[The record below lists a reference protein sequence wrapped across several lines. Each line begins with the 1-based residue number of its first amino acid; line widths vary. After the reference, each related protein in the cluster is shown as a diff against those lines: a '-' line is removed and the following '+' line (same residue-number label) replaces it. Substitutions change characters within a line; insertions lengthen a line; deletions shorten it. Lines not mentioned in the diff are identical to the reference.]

1 MNPRPLARFLAAVL
15 LPLLAGPAL
24 SSRPAAA
31 ATPAEDYSQIHALY
45 QQATAAYKQKDYK
58 TYYAKVT
65 RLGELFPNDSEVIFR
80 RAAASALTGRTAD
93 AERLLRSLAAR
104 QAWFDVAG
112 SPDFAAIRTSAAFR
126 STVAA
131 LAALKKQP
139 IGTQTVAFRL
149 AQKDFIPEAIAWDPA
164 TGSFLLSSVYHRKVV
179 RVGKD
184 GAVRE
189 LVPEGTAGL
198 GSALGIAVDAPRRTL
213 YVCSST
219 VKETRGA
226 RPEEIGRAALYA
238 FHADSGKLLGRWPLG
253 DGKAGHTCD
262 SGGVS
267 AAGEVYVSDGVTGE
281 VSHLRRLQGG
291 LGKAAAL
298 AIVIPP
304 GTLVSAQ
311 SLAFPPGEKELLVAD
326 YGRGVFR
333 VDLATRKATLLP
345 IPPGFDLDGID
356 GMVLHSDRGGDSLIA
371 VQNGLDPARVLR
383 LRLSPGRDRIV
394 KVETLARAL
403 PLYDE
408 PGLAT
413 VAGGVLYYIA
423 NSQWGKFDDAGSLPA
438 TAKLDG
444 PVILKIPL

>member
-1 MNPRPLARFLAAVL
+1 MNQRRLPRFVAALLL
-15 LPLLAGPAL
+15 LPLVSAPAG
-24 SSRPAAA
+24 PAAA
-31 ATPAEDYSQIHALY
+31 AEDYGAQIHTLY
-45 QQATAAYKQKDYK
+45 QQATAAYKAKDYK
-58 TYYAKVT
+58 TYYARVT
-65 RLGELFPNDSEVIFR
+65 RLGELFPDDSEVTYR

-93 AERLLRSLAAR
+93 AERLLRRLAAR

-112 SPDFAAIRTSAAFR
+112 SPDFAAVRGSAAYR

-131 LAALKKQP
+131 LATLRKRP
-139 IGTQTVAFRL
+139 IGTGTVAFRL
-149 AQKDFIPEAIAWDPA
+149 AQKDFIPEAIAWDA
-164 TGSFLLSSVYHRKVV
+164 TTGSFLLSSVYHRKVV
-179 RVGKD
+179 RVGRD

-189 LVPEGTAGL
+189 WLAEGTAGL
-198 GSALGIAVDAPRRTL
+198 GSPLGIAVDAPRRIA

-219 VKETRGA
+219 VKESRGA
-226 RPEEIGRAALYA
+226 RPEEIGTAALYA

-253 DGKAGHTCD
+253 NGKAGHTCD
-262 SGGVS
+262 SVGVS

-281 VSHLRRLQGG
+281 VTHLQHGS
-291 LGKAAAL
+291 GKATAL
-298 AIVIPP
+298 ATLIPP

-311 SLAFPPGEKELLVAD
+311 SLVFPPGPAGEKEILVAD

-333 VDLATRKATLLP
+333 IDLATRRATLLP
-345 IPPGFDLDGID
+345 IPPDLDLDGID
-356 GMVLHSDRGGDSLIA
+356 GMVFHSGPGGDSLIA

-413 VAGGVLYYIA
+413 VAGNVLYYVA
-423 NSQWGKFDDAGSLPA
+423 NSQWGKFDDAGHLPA
-438 TAKLDG
+438 TAKVTP
-444 PVILKIPL
+444 PVILKIQL

>member
-1 MNPRPLARFLAAVL
+1 MNPRRLARLVAATL
-15 LPLLAGPAL
+15 LPLLI
-24 SSRPAAA
+24 RPAGAA
-31 ATPAEDYSQIHALY
+31 PAEDYSQIHTLY
-45 QQATAAYKQKDYK
+45 QQATAAYKAKDYK
-58 TYYAKVT
+58 TYYARVT
-65 RLGELFPNDSEVIFR
+65 RLGELFPDDSEVIFR

-93 AERLLRSLAAR
+93 AERLLRSLAVR

-112 SPDFAAIRTSAAFR
+112 SPDFAAVRGSAAFR
-126 STVAA
+126 STVSA
-131 LAALKKQP
+131 LAALKTRP

-149 AQKDFIPEAIAWDPA
+149 AQKDFIPEAIAWDA
-164 TGSFLLSSVYHRKVV
+164 GTGSFLLSSVYHRKVV

-184 GAVRE
+184 GTAKD

-226 RPEEIGRAALYA
+226 RLEEIGRAALYA

-253 DGKAGHTCD
+253 AGKAGHTCD
-262 SGGVS
+262 SVGVS
-267 AAGEVYVSDGVTGE
+267 GAGEVYVSDGVTGE
-281 VSHLRRLQGG
+281 VSHLLRGP
-291 LGKAAAL
+291 GKAPGL
-298 AIVIPP
+298 ATVIPP

-311 SLAFPPGEKELLVAD
+311 SLVFPPGPPGAPGERELLVAD

-345 IPPGFDLDGID
+345 IPPDFDLDGID
-356 GMVLHSDRGGDSLIA
+356 GMVLHSDRGGDSLIV

-383 LRLSPGRDRIV
+383 LRLSLGRDRIV

-403 PLYDE
+403 PLHDE

-413 VAGGVLYYIA
+413 VAGGAFYYVA
-423 NSQWGKFDDAGSLPA
+423 NSQWGKFDDAGKLA
-438 TAKLDG
+438 TAKLTA

>member
-1 MNPRPLARFLAAVL
+1 MNPRPLARGLAAVL
-15 LPLLAGPAL
+15 LPLLI
-24 SSRPAAA
+24 RPAGAA
-31 ATPAEDYSQIHALY
+31 PAEDYSQVHTLY
-45 QQATAAYKQKDYK
+45 QQATAAYKAKDYK
-58 TYYAKVT
+58 TYYARVT
-65 RLGELFPNDSEVIFR
+65 RLGELFPGDSEVIFR

-93 AERLLRSLAAR
+93 AERLLRSLAVR

-112 SPDFAAIRTSAAFR
+112 SPDFAAVRGSAAFR
-126 STVAA
+126 STVSA
-131 LAALKKQP
+131 LAALKTRP

-149 AQKDFIPEAIAWDPA
+149 AQKDFIPEAIAWDA
-164 TGSFLLSSVYHRKVV
+164 GTGSFLLSSVYHRKVV

-184 GAVRE
+184 GTAKD

-253 DGKAGHTCD
+253 AGKTGHTCD
-262 SGGVS
+262 SVAVS

-281 VSHLRRLQGG
+281 ILHLARG
-291 LGKAAAL
+291 GKAL
-298 AIVIPP
+298 ATVIPP
-304 GTLVSAQ
+304 GVLVSAQ
-311 SLAFPPGEKELLVAD
+311 SLAFLPGEKELFVAD

-333 VDLATRKATLLP
+333 VNPATRKATLLP
-345 IPPGFDLDGID
+345 IPPDFDLDGID
-356 GMVLHSDRGGDSLIA
+356 GMVLYDNDLIA

-403 PLYDE
+403 PLHDE

-413 VAGGVLYYIA
+413 VAGGTFYYIA
-423 NSQWGKFDDAGSLPA
+423 NSQWGKFDDAGKLA
-438 TAKLDG
+438 TAKLTA